1 MISSSKAAT
10 GGPEVRLVSTYRG
23 PRLRK
28 VRSLGVMLPGLT
40 HKAARKR
47 TSPPGEAGGQH
58 RRRRVSVYRMQLSE
72 KQKIR
77 YNYGLSE
84 KQLEAYFQKAASLPG
99 ETGVNLLQLVERRL
113 DNVVAR
119 SGFASTIPAA
129 RQLVS
134 HGHITVN
141 GHKVDIA
148 SYQVGVGDIISLKES
163 SRDLKVIVDN
173 ITQGRGIGVPA
184 YLEVDPKSRKA
195 SMKSLPARE
204 DITLEVQERMVVEF
218 YSK

>member
-1 MISSSKAAT
+1 MAVRD
-10 GGPEVRLVSTYRG
+10 GPEVVPVSTYRG

-28 VRSLGVMLPGLT
+28 VRSLGVTLPGLT
-40 HKAARKR
+40 HKPTRKR
-47 TSPPGEAGGQH
+47 TLPPGEAGGQH

-84 KQLEAYFQKAASLPG
+84 KQLSAYYQQASSLPG

-113 DNVVAR
+113 DNIVAR
-119 SGFASTIPAA
+119 AGFASTIPAA

-141 GHKVDIA
+141 GRKVDIA
-148 SYQVGVGDIISLKES
+148 SFQVGIGDIVSLKQS
-163 SRDLKVIVDN
+163 SRDLKVIVEN
-173 ITQGRGIGVPA
+173 IAQGRGIGVPA
-184 YLEVDPKSRKA
+184 YLEVDPKARKA
-195 SMKSLPARE
+195 AMKNLPSRE